1 MTLWMT
7 GARGWIGTAL
17 RRELSAFDHRPLP
30 HRPDLLP
37 RWETPGWQ
45 AGDILVHLG
54 WYVAPGDYLQSPE
67 NERCFQAGRIL
78 IDAALSRGLRVV
90 GVGSCLEYGRGG
102 GPYGETDPAAPH
114 APYARCKSDLF
125 QLFQGHPS
133 FTWARLFHLFGAGEH
148 GARLVPT
155 VLRGLENRQPVSLLP
170 GHIRRDWLT
179 VEEAAAGL
187 ALLVRQTPGGAFNL
201 CAGESWSLQEFLE
214 PTANLFGGVDLL
226 HFGAR
231 PLPHP
236 DEEWLTGDATRIQSL
251 GFRPSLPAPEA
262 LRAYAASRSSAVSSG
277 AAFSF
282 SHSNRPSF
290 S

>member
-7 GARGWIGTAL
+7 GANGWIGTAL
-17 RRELSAFDHRPLP
+17 QRELGNFDLRPLP
-30 HRPDLLP
+30 HRPGLQP
-37 RWETPGWQ
+37 RWETPVWQ
-45 AGDILVHLG
+45 EGDILVHLG
-54 WYVAPGDYLQSPE
+54 WHVAPRDYLQSPE
-67 NERCFQAGRIL
+67 NEPCFQASRNL
-78 IDAALSRGLRVV
+78 IDAALSHGLRVV

-102 GPYGETDPAAPH
+102 GPYRESDPREPQ
-114 APYARCKSDLF
+114 APYSRWKAALF
-125 QLFQGHPS
+125 ELFCGHPS
-133 FTWARLFHLFGAGEH
+133 FTWARLFHLFGSGEH
-148 GARLVPT
+148 AARLVPT
-155 VLRGLENRQPVSLLP
+155 VLRGIENRQPIALLP

-214 PTANLFGGVDLL
+214 PTAALFGAVDLL

-236 DEEWLTGDATRIQSL
+236 DEALLTADASRIQSL
-251 GFRPSLPAPEA
+251 GFRPSLPAPDA
-262 LRAYAASRSSAVSSG
+262 LRTYAASRSSAVKSG

-282 SHSNRPSF
+282 SHSNRPNF